1 MNFQSTLAANVWPK
15 ANRKSSR
22 TAAMGTTLFLAYA
35 LRAYAVS
42 HQALRGDEAF
52 SLGFASQSI
61 GEMIGA
67 MARTEPNPPLY
78 WFLLHGWM
86 RVAGQSELA
95 VRWPSVLAGVLTVAL
110 AYRLG
115 RALISGAVGL
125 GAALLV
131 AVSPFLIWYSQDAR
145 VYALLSA
152 LVLAAI
158 WQTWEA
164 ARRNRLFNWLAAG
177 ALWWLALFAHYF
189 AAFPFVSVAAALF
202 LAPQTRPRWKPAGIM
217 LLGIGLAGLP
227 WALYVGPLLAG
238 QSKAWI
244 SSLGI
249 GEMFWRTLSAA
260 SVGTQAAGA
269 TPTLQLVGVSLLTLL
284 IGLGVW
290 GMFRHNR
297 SAALW
302 LCAAGLGPP
311 LELWWLSLLRPA
323 FTEQYL
329 ISSWPVILILAACGV
344 WALAR
349 FRIAGAWLGRI
360 VTAGWM
366 LAVLFALQNY
376 FFNPA
381 YAKSSNWR
389 GVAAYLDETVRPGE
403 VVVINLPDPA
413 FFHYYRASAPVET
426 SPPAPLAEA
435 GIPATEVQLQHL
447 RDDFDHIRFFFSP
460 SPGYDPDGFVGKW
473 LEACCEKMSDTFVY
487 GFRVQTF
494 DTPAGSLAARAAYPV
509 DFEDGITLTG
519 YRVENA
525 AVRAGETLHLTL
537 YWTARAPVA
546 TSYTVF
552 AHFLAV
558 DGFDVVDADSLPA
571 EGRRPTDQWVVDEAV
586 IDPHLIPIPAD
597 APPGD
602 YGIEVGLYQFSTRER
617 LAAVASTGTRV
628 NAVKLPVTVR
638 VQSP

>member
-1 MNFQSTLAANVWPK
+1 MNFQSTLANAWPK
-15 ANRKSSR
+15 ANRKWSR
-22 TAAMGTTLFLAYA
+22 TAAIGATLFLAYA
-35 LRAYAVS
+35 LRGYAIS
-42 HQALRGDEAF
+42 YQALRGDEAF
-52 SLGFASQSI
+52 SVGFSSQSI

-67 MARTEPNPPLY
+67 MGRTEPNPPLY

-95 VRWPSVLAGVLTVAL
+95 VRWPSVLAGVITVAL

-115 RALISGAVGL
+115 RALIGGAVGL

-131 AVSPFLIWYSQDAR
+131 AVGPFLIWYSQDAR

-164 ARRNRLFNWLAAG
+164 ARRNQWVNWLAAG

-189 AAFPFVSVAAALF
+189 AAFPFVSVAAALL
-202 LAPQTRPRWKPAGIM
+202 LAPQTRPRWKPAGVM
-217 LLGIGLAGLP
+217 LLGIGLVGLP

-244 SSLGI
+244 APLGA
-249 GEMFWRTLSAA
+249 GEAFWRTLSAA

-284 IGLGVW
+284 IGLGTW
-290 GMFRHNR
+290 AMFRRDR
-297 SAALW
+297 SAVLW
-302 LCAAGLGPP
+302 LLAAGLGPP
-311 LELWWLSLLRPA
+311 LELWWLSLVRPA

-381 YAKSSNWR
+381 YAKSPSWR
-389 GVAAYLDETVRPGE
+389 GVEAYLGETVRPGE

-413 FFHYYRASAPVET
+413 FFHYYRAPAPVET

-494 DTPAGSLAARAAYPV
+494 DTPAGSLAARVAYPV

-519 YRVENA
+519 YRVESA

-537 YWTARAPVA
+537 YWAARASIR

-552 AHFLAV
+552 VHFLAA
-558 DGFDVVDADSLPA
+558 DGFDVVDADSLPR
-571 EGRRPTDQWVVDEAV
+571 GGQQPTDQWQVGETV
-586 IDPHLIPIPAD
+586 IDPHLIPLPGD
-597 APPGD
+597 MPPGR
-602 YGIEVGLYQFSTRER
+602 YSIEVGLYQ
-617 LAAVASTGTRV
+617 LSTGKRLV
-628 NAVKLPVTVR
+628 AVDRSGQAADHLNLPAPIEVSR
-638 VQSP
+638 P